1 MNKKGIYIIYKLFW
15 VFFTR
20 RKKESRT
27 VTVIKN
33 TSYFQLIKFRV
44 YEDSVYVLF
53 SITVQLILESFRVI
67 HQVYKVKLEW
77 FSWKFC
83 NVFQSN

>member
-20 RKKESRT
+20 GRKPHSDCNQECFIFS
-27 VTVIKN
+27 V
-33 TSYFQLIKFRV
+33 IKFRL

-67 HQVYKVKLEW
+67 DQVYKVELEW